1 MNDIPSETDRIA
13 RLEIRL
19 TEQDA
24 VIEDLN
30 AALTGQWAVI
40 DRLTRQLARLQ
51 EQVEEGAFRAAAG
64 APEPPPP
71 HY

>member
-1 MNDIPSETDRIA
+1 MSDIASDTDRIA

-19 TEQDA
+19 TEQEA

-30 AALTGQWAVI
+30 AAITAQWGVI
-40 DRLTRQLARLQ
+40 DRLTRQLARVQ
-51 EQVEEGAFRAAAG
+51 EQVEEGAFRNASG

>member
-1 MNDIPSETDRIA
+1 MTDPHDSRID

-19 TEQDA
+19 TEQEA
-24 VIEDLN
+24 TIEDLN
-30 AALTGQWAVI
+30 ATITAQWKKIDALVRAVQ
-40 DRLTRQLARLQ
+40 RLEAQIEEASAAR
-51 EQVEEGAFRAAAG
+51 GSAG

>member
-1 MNDIPSETDRIA
+1 MSDTPSDTDRIA

-19 TEQDA
+19 TEQEA

-30 AALTGQWAVI
+30 ATITAQWKTI
-40 DRLTRQLARLQ
+40 DRLTRQFARLQ
-51 EQVEEGAFRAAAG
+51 EQVEEAAFRSAGG